1 MLSLLI
7 LGIQTAAGP
16 PPRQDDLRVPLQKRC
31 TPGGSGDEIV
41 VCGRADP
48 DQYRLK
54 PLPDR
59 YEPPNGPPR
68 AELNLSDREKLG
80 VEVEQGSDAQGG
92 TINRAMVR
100 YKLRF

>member
-7 LGIQTAAGP
+7 LGIQTAGGP
-16 PPRQDDLRVPLQKRC
+16 PPRQDDLRVPIQKRC
-31 TPGGSGDEIV
+31 TPGGNGDEIV
-41 VCGRADP
+41 VCGRTDP

-59 YEPPNGPPR
+59 YEPPKGLPR
-68 AELNLSDREKLG
+68 AELKLSDREELG

-92 TINRAMVR
+92 AINRAMVR
-100 YKLRF
+100 YKLKF

>member
-1 MLSLLI
+1 MSVWVI
-7 LGIQTAAGP
+7 LALQTASGP
-16 PPRQDDLRVPLQKRC
+16 SLQRDDLRVPLQKRC
-31 TPGGSGDEIV
+31 VPGGTGDDIV
-41 VCGRADP
+41 VCGRTDP

-59 YEPPNGPPR
+59 YKPPDGPPR

-92 TINRAMVR
+92 AINRAMAR
-100 YKLRF
+100 YKLKF

>member
-7 LGIQTAAGP
+7 LGIQTADGP
-16 PPRQDDLRVPLQKRC
+16 PPRQDDLRVPIQKRC
-31 TPGGSGDEIV
+31 TPGGTGEDIV
-41 VCGRADP
+41 VCDRTDP

-59 YEPPNGPPR
+59 YEPTTGPPR
-68 AELNLSDREKLG
+68 AEFKLSNREKLG

-92 TINRAMVR
+92 AINRAMVR
-100 YKLRF
+100 YKLKF

>member
-7 LGIQTAAGP
+7 LGIQTAGGP
-16 PPRQDDLRVPLQKRC
+16 PPHPDDLRIPLQKRC
-31 TPGGSGDEIV
+31 TPGGAGDDIV
-41 VCGRADP
+41 VCGRTDP
-48 DQYRLK
+48 DQYRLN
-54 PLPDR
+54 PLPER

-92 TINRAMVR
+92 AINRAMVR
-100 YKLRF
+100 YKLKF

>member
-7 LGIQTAAGP
+7 LGIQTASSP
-16 PPRQDDLRVPLQKRC
+16 PPRQNDLRVPIRKRC
-31 TPGGSGDEIV
+31 TPGGPDDEIV
-41 VCGRADP
+41 VCGRSDP

-68 AELNLSDREKLG
+68 AELNLSEREKLG
-80 VEVEQGSDAQGG
+80 VELEQGSDAQGG
-92 TINRAMVR
+92 AINRAMVR
-100 YKLRF
+100 YKLKF

>member
-1 MLSLLI
+1 MPVWLI
-7 LGIQTAAGP
+7 LGLQTAGAA
-16 PPRQDDLRVPLQKRC
+16 PPRDDLRVPIQKRC
-31 TPGGSGDEIV
+31 TPGGTGDDIV
-41 VCGRADP
+41 VCGRTDP

-68 AELNLSDREKLG
+68 AEMNLSERETLG

-92 TINRAMVR
+92 PINRAMVR
-100 YKLRF
+100 YKLKF